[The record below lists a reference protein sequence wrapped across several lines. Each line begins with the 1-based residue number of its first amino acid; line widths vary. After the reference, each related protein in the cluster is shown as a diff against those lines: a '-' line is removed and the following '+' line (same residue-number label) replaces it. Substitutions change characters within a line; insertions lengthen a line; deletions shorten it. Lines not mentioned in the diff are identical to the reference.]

1 MAAFMRRRVC
11 PLIQLL
17 AVGVAQCKQAP
28 QCVLQPTGA
37 CAPDRVALVLPRWP
51 SIPSRPGSACCLD
64 ASVLHDASHIGR
76 PPKKEPRRF

>member
-51 SIPSRPGSACCLD
+51 SIPSRPGSAEHAALMLVSYMTL
-64 ASVLHDASHIGR
+64 AI
-76 PPKKEPRRF
+76 